1 MRHAHGGRHRIRC
14 AQETLSMAVAASA
27 SKPAGNTGSIAIIGL
42 LFFIFGFVTWLNGPL
57 ISFAKLAFDVSEAL
71 AFLIPSAFYISY
83 FCLALP
89 SSYVLRR
96 TGMKKGMALGL
107 FVMAIGALVFGHYT
121 TLRVYPG
128 AVAGVFVIGAGLAI
142 LQTAANPYISI
153 LGPIESAAQ
162 RIAVMG
168 ICNKAAGILA
178 PLLIGTFVMH
188 GMGDLAAEVAGADT
202 AARETLLAEF
212 AARVHTPYMAMAG
225 LLALLA
231 VGIVFS
237 PLPEIRAEDAIAAA
251 AGGAAGRG
259 LLQFPHVWLGAL
271 CIFVYVG
278 VEVMAG
284 DAIGIYGQ
292 GFDLPLDQ
300 TKFFT
305 SFTLGAM
312 LVGYLVGLVAI
323 PRWISQERYL
333 SLSAVLGVLF
343 ALGALLTHGYV
354 SVAFVAALGF
364 TNAMM
369 WPAIFPLA
377 IRGLGRLTETGS
389 ALLVMGIAGGAVIP
403 QLFAVLKQHHDF
415 QLVFAAL
422 VVPCYLYILYYA
434 RRGHRVGLD

>member
-1 MRHAHGGRHRIRC
+1 
-14 AQETLSMAVAASA
+14 MAVAASA

-89 SSYVLRR
+89 ASWVLRR

-107 FVMAIGALVFGHYT
+107 FVMAVGAVVFGHYT

-128 AVAGVFVIGAGLAI
+128 AVAGVFAIGAGLAI

-168 ICNKAAGILA
+168 ICNKTAGILA

-188 GMGDLAAEVAGADT
+188 GMGDLAAEVAGADA

-237 PLPEIRAEDAIAAA
+237 PLPEIRPEDANAAA
-251 AGGAAGRG
+251 AGGSARRG

-323 PRWISQERYL
+323 PRFISQERYL
-333 SLSAVLGVLF
+333 SLSAGLGVLL
-343 ALGALLTHGYV
+343 ALGALLTHGYA
-354 SVAFVAALGF
+354 SVGFIAALGF
-364 TNAMM
+364 ANAMM

-403 QLFAVLKQHHDF
+403 QLFAVLKQHYDF

-434 RRGHRVGLD
+434 RRGHRAGLD